1 MGRLKQLYYDFLLL
15 DSGALSIDEFKN
27 NYGNLPVALLTKLR
41 EEYEKVSKM
50 V

>member
-15 DSGALSIDEFKN
+15 DCGSLSIDEFKN
-27 NYGNLPVALLTKLR
+27 YYGDLPVALLTQLR
-41 EEYEKVSKM
+41 EEYEKVNKM